1 MWYLF
6 GESGGQSHEGRV
18 PYLRQSE
25 TQSIRGSEKQK
36 PSGSYFH
43 IDVLVIS

>member
-1 MWYLF
+1 MVF
-6 GESGGQSHEGRV
+6 GEGGGQACEGRA
-18 PYLRQSE
+18 PYLRQSA
-25 TQSIRGSEKQK
+25 TRSIGGSERQE